1 MGSKKFLTGK
11 SNEAIFF
18 YLRLSLNKL
27 MKRFVEV
34 EQHLRTHDIRLTGE
48 RQLIV
53 RRAVAYLHF
62 TAEELVKDVRAID
75 PSVSRASVYRTLALL
90 HETGVV
96 EKHDF
101 RYGPPNYEVT
111 FAKAHHDHLMCV
123 QCGEI
128 IEFQEPRWEVLQE
141 EVAKRF
147 GYQLLT
153 HTHKLYGLCGTCQR
167 LPASQRK
174 HPHPHLHVEE
184 VVA

>member
-1 MGSKKFLTGK
+1 
-11 SNEAIFF
+11 
-18 YLRLSLNKL
+18 

-34 EQHLRTHDIRLTGE
+34 EQLLRAKGVRLTGQ

-53 RRAVAYLHF
+53 RRAVASLHF
-62 TAEELVKDVRAID
+62 TAEALVRAVRAID
-75 PSVSRASVYRTLALL
+75 RSVARGTVYRTLALL
-90 HETGVV
+90 HEVGVV

-101 RYGPPNYEVT
+101 LYGPPNYEVT

-128 IEFQEPRWEVLQE
+128 IEFQEPRWEILQGG
-141 EVAKRF
+141 VAKRF

-153 HTHKLYGLCGTCQR
+153 HTHKLYGLCRTCRR

-184 VVA
+184 VVV